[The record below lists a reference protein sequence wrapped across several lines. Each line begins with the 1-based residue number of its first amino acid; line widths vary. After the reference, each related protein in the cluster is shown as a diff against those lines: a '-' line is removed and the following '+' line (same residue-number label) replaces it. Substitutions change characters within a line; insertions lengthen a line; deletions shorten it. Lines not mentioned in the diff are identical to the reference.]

1 MTETMADKESGQ
13 EDNKDL
19 EPDSEDTSLA
29 FDQEDQGV
37 PVASVHITDNET
49 GEELGVVDLMGVGPD
64 QPEEEIKQQGVAAF
78 QRLKAA
84 EESLEPQFIEG
95 VSKTFPLN

>member
-1 MTETMADKESGQ
+1 MADKESGQ

-37 PVASVHITDNET
+37 PC
-49 GEELGVVDLMGVGPD
+49 
-64 QPEEEIKQQGVAAF
+64 
-78 QRLKAA
+78 R
-84 EESLEPQFIEG
+84 
-95 VSKTFPLN
+95 